1 MEIEAVIVAPSRE
14 LGMQIVREFEKIL
27 RPPETKEQFTA

>member
-14 LGMQIVREFEKIL
+14 LGMQIVKEFEKIS
-27 RPPETKEQFTA
+27 RPPETKEQFIA

>member
-1 MEIEAVIVAPSRE
+1 MEIEVVIVAPFRE

-27 RPPETKEQFTA
+27 RPPKTKEQFIA